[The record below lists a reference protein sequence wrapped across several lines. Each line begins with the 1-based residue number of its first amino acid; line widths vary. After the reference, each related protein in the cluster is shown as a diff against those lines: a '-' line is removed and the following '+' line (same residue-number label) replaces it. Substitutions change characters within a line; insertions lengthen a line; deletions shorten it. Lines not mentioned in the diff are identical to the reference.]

1 MIVGS
6 FTNIADFKVMVAF
19 NAVIN
24 GVRHRYNF
32 VTRSWDKDTAITMDK
47 LKSVKDLVYNAGL
60 KKKFIKK
67 TVTSWSTIRS
77 DSVSSLKDI
86 KLDRQYILNLSIEL

>member
-32 VTRSWDKDTAITMDK
+32 ATRSWDKDTAITMDK

-60 KKKFIKK
+60 KQKFMKKE
-67 TVTSWSTIRS
+67 VTSWNTIRS

-86 KLDRQYILNLSIEL
+86 KLDRRYILNLSIEL